1 MVQNAVLTQQHGQN
15 ADAILPGP
23 HHVLQKAEGHV
34 VAARHLRV
42 HHLEYRAFG
51 GTGADRVDVRFR
63 HFWPVGQIGGQLFHF
78 LLEQR
83 RVPAYGEDQL
93 VRRPRRHLL
102 AHPRHGSPGPV
113 RAFRVQL
120 LASVGLALDKK
131 HHAGGGRDTLHV
143 FGDLSGFVLVFRLF
157 PGGQKAAFP
166 DDDDAPVRHEGQRF
180 GGGNER
186 VGLRVGQVGQVQL
199 LQPGGQQLRA
209 QLAHRL
215 LLDVF
220 LRALHQVDGLDVSLF
235 DLLKKRGMVHSM
247 PPGKDRKR

>member
-1 MVQNAVLTQQHGQN
+1 M
-15 ADAILPGP
+15 PMRSSRSR

-102 AHPRHGSPGPV
+102 AHPRAWFSGAQSAHSASLMGEKSTM
-113 RAFRVQL
+113 AFFFFS
-120 LASVGLALDKK
+120 SVY
-131 HHAGGGRDTLHV
+131 
-143 FGDLSGFVLVFRLF
+143 S
-157 PGGQKAAFP
+157 
-166 DDDDAPVRHEGQRF
+166 
-180 GGGNER
+180 
-186 VGLRVGQVGQVQL
+186 
-199 LQPGGQQLRA
+199 
-209 QLAHRL
+209 
-215 LLDVF
+215 F
-220 LRALHQVDGLDVSLF
+220 LRPSALPLTKNTTQAVGGIRSTY
-235 DLLKKRGMVHSM
+235 SAI
-247 PPGKDRKR
+247 